1 MEYKNFFLTDNKS
14 GNKTRE
20 DFIKKNYKDIFDN
33 INLFV
38 EKNKLNEDL
47 PFKEKIFLFIHNI
60 LEQPK
65 CGNCG
70 KELKFKKSLKEG
82 YGSYCS
88 VKCNN
93 QSKEQIE
100 KIKNTFTKKYGGH
113 PMNSKK
119 VKDKVK
125 KTNLERYGVDNM
137 FKDSKYIIE
146 KTKDKLGVTNPNKL
160 ERIKEKKRKT
170 NIRKYGVSTNL
181 ILENNRENNILSKLK
196 KFNKKYK
203 SLKIINDRGSYVTL
217 ECDKCNQNY
226 DIDRS
231 LLFYRFDNN
240 LNCCTIC
247 NPVSEL
253 RSIKEKEL
261 SDFINDLGF
270 DVTTSDRDILNG
282 KEIDILVKE
291 KNIGFELNGLY
302 YHCDLFKD
310 KNYHIDKTNE
320 CNKEGIRLIHI
331 FEDEWD
337 NKKDIVKSRIKNLLG
352 LTDNRIYGR
361 KCIIKKVPTKIKTKF
376 LNENHIQGTVGSK
389 INYGLYYGDELV
401 SIMTFGK
408 GRNVMNGSNYEWEL
422 LRFCNKINHSVI
434 GGASKLLKHFIK
446 ENNPINI
453 ISYADIRW
461 SDGNLYN
468 KLGFDYKN
476 SSKPNYY
483 YVVNKKREHRYK
495 FRKDVLVSEGFDS
508 NKTEK
513 EIMTERGYNRIY
525 DCGNLVYSISL

>member
-1 MEYKNFFLTDNKS
+1 
-14 GNKTRE
+14 
-20 DFIKKNYKDIFDN
+20 
-33 INLFV
+33 
-38 EKNKLNEDL
+38 
-47 PFKEKIFLFIHNI
+47 
-60 LEQPK
+60 
-65 CGNCG
+65 
-70 KELKFKKSLKEG
+70 
-82 YGSYCS
+82 
-88 VKCNN
+88 
-93 QSKEQIE
+93 
-100 KIKNTFTKKYGGH
+100 
-113 PMNSKK
+113 
-119 VKDKVK
+119 
-125 KTNLERYGVDNM
+125 
-137 FKDSKYIIE
+137 
-146 KTKDKLGVTNPNKL
+146 
-160 ERIKEKKRKT
+160 
-170 NIRKYGVSTNL
+170 
-181 ILENNRENNILSKLK
+181 
-196 KFNKKYK
+196 
-203 SLKIINDRGSYVTL
+203 
-217 ECDKCNQNY
+217 
-226 DIDRS
+226 
-231 LLFYRFDNN
+231 
-240 LNCCTIC
+240 
-247 NPVSEL
+247 
-253 RSIKEKEL
+253 
-261 SDFINDLGF
+261 
-270 DVTTSDRDILNG
+270 VTTSDRDILNG

-389 INYGLYYGDELV
+389 INYGLYYDDELV

-446 ENNPINI
+446 ENNPTNI
-453 ISYADIRW
+453 ISYADIR
-461 SDGNLYN
+461 Y
-468 KLGFDYKN
+468 
-476 SSKPNYY
+476 
-483 YVVNKKREHRYK
+483 KKREHRYK
-495 FRKDVLVSEGFDS
+495 FRKDILVSEGFDS